1 MLGASLTGNSVD
13 YVVLHTG
20 AFMNNN
26 VVTTLPSLVTFTYT
40 SIWENDNTAHLTS
53 FRGRGG

>member
-1 MLGASLTGNSVD
+1 MDDILT
-13 YVVLHTG
+13 L
-20 AFMNNN
+20 
-26 VVTTLPSLVTFTYT
+26 LPSLITFTYN